1 MIVKINS
8 IHSKEPLY
16 KEIKDP
22 NGVRKKQAGPQKK
35 TNFAETLWCSVKKSL
50 SYISHFR
57 RIASKTPGFRP
68 YEKALRDLG
77 LVTTGIGFVVQGEG
91 LKNELETLHN
101 LNEIGDQ
108 AGASLS
114 KTKIASTGIGLSAS
128 ILSLSGFILEA
139 DKWNKIPT
147 TLFRGAGFA
156 LSAAGTLIGATVSIY
171 RTSQLIS
178 FRKKLLTPKMNTQ
191 IETVKRRIGMLHK
204 LVTISSA
211 EREKIESAIEIQSPH
226 LSQIE
231 KQILLSQ
238 ACKDAAAVKF
248 NAMKRVTSK
257 KTVQLIENRVEV
269 LLTNLNDPLKHDQ
282 ALKESDRL
290 IQTVSLTNTKK
301 TAYFVASAATSVLAL
316 IALIG
321 AAIYAGTVAWVVVPI
336 IITAI
341 STTVTVV
348 DWIAKRYLDW
358 TEKRFPKFSSCFQ

>member
-1 MIVKINS
+1 MIAEINS
-8 IHSKEPLY
+8 IQAAEPLY
-16 KEIKDP
+16 KEIEERKTD
-22 NGVRKKQAGPQKK
+22 RKKLAEPQKK
-35 TNFAETLWCSVKKSL
+35 TNFAETLWCNLKKSL
-50 SYISHFR
+50 SYIGHFR
-57 RIASKTPGFRP
+57 RIASNTPGFRP

-91 LKNELETLHN
+91 LKNEIQTLQN

-108 AGASLS
+108 EGSNLS
-114 KTKIASTGIGLSAS
+114 KTKIASKGIGLFAS
-128 ILSLSGFILEA
+128 TLSLAGFILES

-147 TLFRGAGFA
+147 TLFKGAGFA
-156 LSAAGTLIGATVSIY
+156 LSAAGTLIGASVSIY

-178 FRKKLLTPKMNTQ
+178 FRNKLLTPKMNTRV
-191 IETVKRRIGMLHK
+191 ETVRRRIEMLHK
-204 LVTISSA
+204 MVHISPA
-211 EREKIESAIEIQSPH
+211 ERQKIESAIEIQSPH

-231 KQILLSQ
+231 KQILHSQ

-257 KTVQLIENRVEV
+257 KTVELIENRLGV

-290 IQTVSLTNTKK
+290 IQAVSLTNAKK

-358 TEKRFPKFSSCFQ
+358 TARRFPKFSSCF